1 MKTHLVLFFVVL
13 TTAAFSQG
21 SIGSKLT
28 IKKQS
33 KREIIFT
40 LKNTSID
47 TLHIEDFNCV
57 LKKNKYVVVGYTTSN
72 DTLIL
77 NWNNR
82 NETIQTSHP
91 TNYYIDG
98 TKTKRIFKI
107 SPNDEYLI
115 GIRLCNDDFKK
126 VENITI
132 YLNSTDTI
140 SVRL

>member
-1 MKTHLVLFFVVL
+1 M
-13 TTAAFSQG
+13 
-21 SIGSKLT
+21 
-28 IKKQS
+28 
-33 KREIIFT
+33 
-40 LKNTSID
+40 D

-57 LKKNKYVVVGYTTSN
+57 FKKNKYVVVGYTTSN

-82 NETIQTSHP
+82 KETIQTSHP

-98 TKTKRIFKI
+98 TERKRTTKI

-126 VENITI
+126 VKSITI

-140 SVRL
+140 SIRL